1 MTMPSLMGIPR
12 VLLWIESSNSYGRR
26 ILYGIGRRVRES
38 GPWSLFLKL
47 HGQEDRLPAWVT
59 RWRGEGIIARTS
71 TVAMTRRL
79 RRMKTPMVELL
90 GCDRD
95 EPARVHADNASAGRL
110 AAEHL
115 VECGLRNFG
124 FFAFGQP
131 WWVEMYCE
139 GFAGTLEVL
148 RFTCNV
154 YRPPRSNADLLPTWR
169 ESMQRAVTRWIRGLP
184 KPVGIFAPAVDFAAT
199 VLSTCRSE
207 GFAVPEEVAVIGSG
221 DDPAICNVFTPPL
234 SCVDLPAERIG
245 YHAAT
250 LLQRMMAGES
260 SPQETVWIP
269 ATHVVHRQ
277 STNLVAIEDQDV
289 TQAMRFIRENAF
301 QGIAVSHVAVEVGV
315 SRRVLERKF
324 LKFLQRTPKEEIL
337 RQRIERARL
346 LLAHSEMSI
355 EAVAHHSGFPSFT
368 NLARVFRRETG
379 GTPRNYRNAHRL
391 GARWGGRLERG
402 ERTRES
408 WTVGRIRIAAVGWTL
423 CGPVAAYGKCTSAT
437 QNEESFAQ

>member
-1 MTMPSLMGIPR
+1 MTMPSLIGIPR

-38 GPWSLFLKL
+38 GPWSLFFKL
-47 HGQEDRLPAWVT
+47 HGQEERLPVWVT
-59 RWRGEGIIARTS
+59 RWRGEGILARTS
-71 TVAMTRRL
+71 TIAMTRRL

-90 GCDRD
+90 GHERD

-115 VECGLRNFG
+115 MECGLRNFG
-124 FFAFGQP
+124 FFAFGHP

-139 GFAGTLEVL
+139 GFAGTLEL
-148 RFTCNV
+148 FRFTCNV
-154 YRPPRSNADLLPTWR
+154 YRPPRSNADVLPTWR
-169 ESMQRAVTRWIRGLP
+169 ENMQRAVTRWIRGLP

-245 YHAAT
+245 YDAAS

-260 SPQETVWIP
+260 PPKETLWIP

-277 STNLVAIEDQDV
+277 STDLVAVEDPDV

-301 QGIAVSHVAVEVGV
+301 QGIAVPHVAAEVGV

-324 LKFLQRTPKEEIL
+324 LKFLQRTPREEIL
-337 RQRIERARL
+337 RQRTERAKL
-346 LLAHSEMSI
+346 LLRAQRHVGRSRGPPQRISFLHESR
-355 EAVAHHSGFPSFT
+355 PS
-368 NLARVFRRETG
+368 VP
-379 GTPRNYRNAHRL
+379 PRDGRNAAQLSHRAST
-391 GARWGGRLERG
+391 GA
-402 ERTRES
+402 
-408 WTVGRIRIAAVGWTL
+408 
-423 CGPVAAYGKCTSAT
+423 
-437 QNEESFAQ
+437 

>member
-1 MTMPSLMGIPR
+1 
-12 VLLWIESSNSYGRR
+12 
-26 ILYGIGRRVRES
+26 
-38 GPWSLFLKL
+38 
-47 HGQEDRLPAWVT
+47 
-59 RWRGEGIIARTS
+59 
-71 TVAMTRRL
+71 
-79 RRMKTPMVELL
+79 MVELL
-90 GCDRD
+90 GRDRD
-95 EPARVHADNASAGRL
+95 GPARVHADNASAGRL

-115 VECGLRNFG
+115 MECGLRNFG
-124 FFAFGQP
+124 FFAFGHP

-139 GFAGTLEVL
+139 GFAGTLEML

-154 YRPPRSNADLLPTWR
+154 YQPPRSNADLLPHGA
-169 ESMQRAVTRWIRGLP
+169 RACSRGDQVDSRVAEAGGYL
-184 KPVGIFAPAVDFAAT
+184 APAVDFAAT

-245 YHAAT
+245 YDAAA

-260 SPQETVWIP
+260 APKETVWIP

-355 EAVAHHSGFPSFT
+355 EAVAHHSGFLSFT

-379 GTPRNYRNAHRL
+379 GTPRSYRNAASTR
-391 GARWGGRLERG
+391 GAMGRPNWNVESVLERVG
-402 ERTRES
+402 PSDEYES
-408 WTVGRIRIAAVGWTL
+408 PLVGWTL
-423 CGPVAAYGKCTSAT
+423 CGPVAAYGKCTRARRKMKRVLR
-437 QNEESFAQ
+437 E